1 MLAEVLQTDQTD
13 VALHCHPQFRPL
25 CLSPVCVVSLCVCR
39 RFDHS
44 RSVPPT
50 HHSAFILLPSIILV
64 PLRLHSSVALTA
76 LIPLFSFHEQ
86 LLWPYFC
93 FISLPLS
100 SHFSLSI
107 FTFPPSQCC
116 VIRPYYFTIF
126 VVQFTKLSIF
136 SSYIRVFSHL
146 SLTQNGSEENPEGGC
161 HQTGT

>member
-76 LIPLFSFHEQ
+76 LIPLFLSRTVAMAVFLFHLPPPILPFLIIDFYFPPFSVLRHSSLLFHHFRRAIYEIIDFQ
-86 LLWPYFC
+86 LLHPG
-93 FISLPLS
+93 
-100 SHFSLSI
+100 I
-107 FTFPPSQCC
+107 FTS
-116 VIRPYYFTIF
+116 FTH
-126 VVQFTKLSIF
+126 TKWL
-136 SSYIRVFSHL
+136 
-146 SLTQNGSEENPEGGC
+146 
-161 HQTGT
+161 